1 MDQVRRVTAR
11 GHTATGV
18 EENEALCVSFS
29 SHGLRGSKHPACTQ
43 PRVRMKVGIAQA
55 PGTAWS
61 PRPSSTA
68 WIQPW
73 SPGLGS
79 WWALSCRTPRSLPL
93 PAIHSKITL
102 SHACLSSTSTQNNDL
117 TLWGS
122 HPASTAHLHPSLSA
136 LLVYSP
142 ASLPSP
148 CPVMGLLAT
157 TQSTLTCRD
166 CLSL

>member
-43 PRVRMKVGIAQA
+43 PRVRMRVGIAQA

-117 TLWGS
+117 TLWGKPS
-122 HPASTAHLHPSLSA
+122 CLHCSPSPQPLSSSC
-136 LLVYSP
+136 LFPRLSSI
-142 ASLPSP
+142 SLPSDGP
-148 CPVMGLLAT
+148 SCNYPIHPNL
-157 TQSTLTCRD
+157 
-166 CLSL
+166 